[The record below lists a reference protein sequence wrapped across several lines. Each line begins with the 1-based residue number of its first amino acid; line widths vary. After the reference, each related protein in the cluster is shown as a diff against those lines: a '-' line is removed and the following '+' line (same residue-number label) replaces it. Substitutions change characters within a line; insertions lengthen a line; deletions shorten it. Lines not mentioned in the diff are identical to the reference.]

1 MKIATWNVN
10 SVRAREERVL
20 AWLEKV
26 SPDVLCLQELKVTDD
41 KFPVEAV
48 REAGYHASVFGQKT
62 YNGVA
67 ILSREEPGEVRRG
80 LEDDDAQARLIWA
93 TFGEVHVISAY
104 VPNGQAVGSEKY
116 AYKMAWYTRLLD
128 RLDAWFSPE
137 DKVVLCGDFNVA
149 RDDAD
154 VANPEAWAQSTLCH
168 ETSREAWGRLCDWG
182 LVDVFREK
190 HPEGGVY
197 SWWDYRNLGFPKND
211 GLRIDHILATPPV
224 AKTCTGAF
232 IDRDERK
239 KGKGGMPSDHAPVVA
254 EFGG

>member
-48 REAGYHASVFGQKT
+48 GEAGYRASVFGQKT

-93 TFGEVHVISAY
+93 TFGELHVISAY

-116 AYKMAWYTRLLD
+116 AYKMAWYERLLD

-168 ETSREAWGRLCDWG
+168 ETSREAWGRLCGWG

-239 KGKGGMPSDHAPVVA
+239 KGKGGTPSDHAPVVA
-254 EFGG
+254 EFG